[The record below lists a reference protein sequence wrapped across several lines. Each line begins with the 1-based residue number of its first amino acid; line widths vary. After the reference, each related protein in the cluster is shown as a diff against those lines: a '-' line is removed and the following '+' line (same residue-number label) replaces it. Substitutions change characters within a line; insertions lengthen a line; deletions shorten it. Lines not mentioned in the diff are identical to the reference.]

1 VYFCTV
7 FNSTLLF
14 VIRPSA
20 DPSTLRRDSRNKSA
34 RRLDRKIDFQRLMSF
49 VQSQIVVKMK
59 EIKFNPNGADLQ
71 ARVLF
76 KGLIVAGYSLRLY
89 ERDSNRIVIRRSGN
103 NVNPEMNIHDL
114 PSPAKDNIGRVF
126 RLLTD
131 LRGFDP
137 VESPQYKI
145 ILEIYQGGVLL
156 GEETEEGLITG
167 GVQESRINLKL
178 IANT

>member
-1 VYFCTV
+1 MPSSAISKVV
-7 FNSTLLF
+7 FNKLSTRCIF
-14 VIRPSA
+14 VPYLTPIASYPTFCH
-20 DPSTLRRDSRNKSA
+20 P
-34 RRLDRKIDFQRLMSF
+34 LMSF

-71 ARVLF
+71 ARILY

-89 ERDSNRIVIRRSGN
+89 ERDSNRIVMRRNGN
-103 NVNPEMNIHDL
+103 NVNPELNIHDL
-114 PSPAKDNIGRVF
+114 PSPAKDNVGRVF

-131 LRGFDP
+131 LRGLDP

-145 ILEIYQGGVLL
+145 ILEIYQGGVRL